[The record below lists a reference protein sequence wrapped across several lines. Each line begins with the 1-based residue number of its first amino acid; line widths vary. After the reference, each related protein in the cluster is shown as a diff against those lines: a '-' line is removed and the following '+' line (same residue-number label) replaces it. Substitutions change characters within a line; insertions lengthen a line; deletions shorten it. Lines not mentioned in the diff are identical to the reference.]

1 MVGMIITGHAHFGTG
16 MKSALT
22 LLAGELNA
30 IEAIDFEEGCTKMLL
45 EAKIDEKCTKLL
57 EVCDGVVIFCDLL
70 GGTPFQCAALYA
82 RGREDVKVLAGT
94 NLGMLSEANLTR
106 QFIADLDE
114 LAKSIETIGKD
125 SVLYFQSK
133 TEGN

>member
-1 MVGMIITGHAHFGTG
+1 
-16 MKSALT
+16 
-22 LLAGELNA
+22 
-30 IEAIDFEEGCTKMLL
+30 
-45 EAKIDEKCTKLL
+45 
-57 EVCDGVVIFCDLL
+57 
-70 GGTPFQCAALYA
+70 
-82 RGREDVKVLAGT
+82 VLAGT